1 MTQIELFGC
10 TQAGKST
17 LASNII
23 RAGQEHGIAVLLS
36 DDFVLQQARLNW
48 IKSSL
53 PRTLL
58 LDLFSLSA
66 CLVTWRS
73 NLEFN
78 VFVFKSIQC
87 LPIPWLEKL
96 NLIRNILKRIGT
108 NEIIRR
114 RKSDQQV
121 VLMDG
126 GTIQAAHHLFV
137 HVSAQTNE
145 DDLLTFVRLVPVP
158 DAAIYVTQSESV
170 MIERTIQRG
179 HKRIPNRSHA
189 KVSVFVKKAVDT
201 FDKLVQELMLEGKLS
216 RIYDQPN
223 VFVAPGYQKDP
234 CVDMALEIIY
244 PMLDRVSQK
253 SSIPIYV

>member
-1 MTQIELFGC
+1 
-10 TQAGKST
+10 
-17 LASNII
+17 
-23 RAGQEHGIAVLLS
+23 
-36 DDFVLQQARLNW
+36 
-48 IKSSL
+48 
-53 PRTLL
+53 
-58 LDLFSLSA
+58 
-66 CLVTWRS
+66 
-73 NLEFN
+73 
-78 VFVFKSIQC
+78 
-87 LPIPWLEKL
+87 
-96 NLIRNILKRIGT
+96 
-108 NEIIRR
+108 
-114 RKSDQQV
+114 
-121 VLMDG
+121 MDG